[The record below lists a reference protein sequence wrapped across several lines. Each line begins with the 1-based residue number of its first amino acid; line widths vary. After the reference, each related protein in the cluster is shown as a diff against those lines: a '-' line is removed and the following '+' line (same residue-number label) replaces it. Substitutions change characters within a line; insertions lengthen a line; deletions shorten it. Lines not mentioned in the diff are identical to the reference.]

1 MAVATLDKRRTKPNK
16 ATPPIDWREMAI
28 DRNADDAK
36 LASDYAPPI
45 DMATVK
51 EAAGMPAPSPKPFIM
66 PRTTPEQIVAERP
79 QEKLYAP
86 LAPRDLVA
94 PVIEEGLR
102 SENPGVR
109 RLASRSPLQA
119 EAEGISPSLKSY
131 NEAVHAFPTEEQ
143 YLDEN
148 RPEGFWNRL
157 WSGVKTFGKGTL
169 LTGNPLGGLVGAT
182 MSAFDPDT
190 EAKLT
195 YRNWEEPRENARQ
208 GRLLDRANRE
218 IGINNVME
226 DNQRQGQQMTDT
238 RNYHNQLL
246 QRDDLRREQ
255 DQFNK
260 DRAYDFNTQEY
271 KFKVAQYIA
280 DMKRKIEDAKTN
292 AEKEGYTRMYNA
304 AKMHIDYGVPL
315 PPGIARSIN
324 APNLAGQVKPLTD
337 RDTPQWVAEAEA
349 ANPGLYGV
357 KDWKDLVD
365 NPEYAQAY
373 RQALEVAKAYMKPG
387 ETPEQTLNTLI
398 AGGIMRPLPPA
409 KIPAY
414 EMAKQ
419 NPYPIKQQA
428 LSARR
433 RPAQGG
439 SAPAKSKTKKEMKA
453 ADFEEAVQKKFG
465 GNREAA
471 LAEAQRLGW
480 TIK

>member
-1 MAVATLDKRRTKPNK
+1 MAVATLEKRKSKPTKPPVV
-16 ATPPIDWREMAI
+16 PPEEMAI
-28 DRNADDAK
+28 DRNADAAK

-51 EAAGMPAPSPKPFIM
+51 EAAGMPVPPPKPFIM
-66 PRTTPEQIVAERP
+66 PRTAPDQIVAERP
-79 QEKLYAP
+79 QEALYTQ
-86 LAPRDLVA
+86 LAPRNLVA

-169 LTGNPLGGLVGAT
+169 LTGNPLGGIVGAT

-190 EAKLT
+190 EAKIT
-195 YRNWEEPRENARQ
+195 YRNIEEPRERGRQ
-208 GRLLDRANRE
+208 NQLMNMAGRE
-218 IGINNVME
+218 MGINNVMA

-292 AEKEGYTRMYNA
+292 AEKQAYTRMYNA
-304 AKMHIDYGVPL
+304 AKMHADYGSPL
-315 PPGIARSIN
+315 PPEIARSIG
-324 APNLAGQVKPLTD
+324 APGLTGQVKPLTD
-337 RDTPQWVAEAEA
+337 RDTPQWAAEAEA
-349 ANPGLYGV
+349 ANPSLYGV
-357 KDWKDLVD
+357 KSWNDLVD

-373 RQALEVAKAYMKPG
+373 RQALEVAKSFTREG
-387 ETPEQTLNTLI
+387 DTPEKTLNTLI
-398 AGGIMRPLPPA
+398 AGGEMKPLPPA

-433 RPAQGG
+433 KPAQGG
-439 SAPAKSKTKKEMKA
+439 SAPAKSKTKKEITA

-471 LAEAQRLGW
+471 LAEAQKRGW
-480 TIK
+480 TIR